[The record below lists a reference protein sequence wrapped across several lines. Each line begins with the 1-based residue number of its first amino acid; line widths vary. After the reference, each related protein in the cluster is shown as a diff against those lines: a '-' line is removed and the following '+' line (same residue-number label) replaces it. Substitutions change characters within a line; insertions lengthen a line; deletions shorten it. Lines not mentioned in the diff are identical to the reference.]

1 MSKQKYSPRRDANAW
16 VAYLFTLCT
25 LIQIN
30 PTKSLC
36 SSIVEDGFSTHSVVC
51 GDKGRCGEEND
62 KAAENTEPHEVRC
75 CSDTERDGWRKSRN
89 CSVWATSRIDGV
101 CHVGNFLEAT
111 CICEEIGARLCTR
124 DELLNKCTK
133 NSGCGYDDDFIWSM
147 TGVDLITSSP
157 TITPVVTDVPTI
169 APQPTSTPT
178 SSPTTTP
185 AVTDVPTIAS
195 EPTSTPVSDPSLSC
209 TEGSGKSSWEALLAF
224 ESITYQVSSTPYTLS
239 VIASGGAAGDGTQVV
254 SESQAYGLLSAALAL
269 LSMNENDENYERAK
283 EKFEGY
289 YNGWV
294 KMARKAKPAP
304 CQNPTYCDGGESPC
318 LPGWKYSGDL
328 NTIIGTGSAPDGDED
343 AIVGMIIA
351 LKAVEN
357 DVTKPMWYDEVLDWA
372 DRSCTQ
378 FLQDNT
384 ALSNT
389 GSHRIVKLGSC
400 WGGWDANGNNP
411 SYHAPGHYR
420 MMRDFQDSIE
430 SRTYVLPNF
439 VNRDAWNMVIDT
451 SYKFLETTQCED
463 TGLVPNWALVTEV
476 NGNVLEKR
484 QGSFSGSGTP
494 QYEFGAEASRTMWRV
509 AFDAAAYP
517 QESSDQS
524 ASFLNPLL
532 INMVDNFNPS
542 PSNGWEYFGDDS
554 LQACNPIVSNVF
566 SSWQWNQFISAPVY
580 STLVSE
586 MDNIYFAGKSFT
598 QQDMVDAA
606 CGRVSETAGLSYYA
620 LSWQIIAQMTLNGEV
635 SKAGKLF
642 NGDVVPTTA
651 PTSATGETEFC
662 CTWDFFHCGVDNW
675 CNESDLNCHGG
686 CGGVWMELN
695 SEAMSCLALH
705 EECTTDIND
714 CCEGSSCVGDDS
726 YKQCLRNE
734 SNGISSNKI

>member
-1 MSKQKYSPRRDANAW
+1 MSKQEYSPRRDANAW
-16 VAYLFTLCT
+16 VAYLLTLCT
-25 LIQIN
+25 FIQIT
-30 PTKSLC
+30 PTDSLC
-36 SSIVEDGFSTHSVVC
+36 SSIVQDGFSTHNVVC
-51 GDKGRCGEEND
+51 GENGRCLEDEFV
-62 KAAENTEPHEVRC
+62 AENAELHEIRC
-75 CSDTERDGWRKSRN
+75 CSDTQRDDWRKNRM

-101 CHVGNFLEAT
+101 CHVGNFAEAT

-124 DELLNKCTK
+124 DELLNQCTRR
-133 NSGCGYDDDFIWSM
+133 SGCGYDDDLIWSM
-147 TGVDLITSSP
+147 TGVDRVTSSP
-157 TITPVVTDVPTI
+157 TITPAVTDAPTI
-169 APQPTSTPT
+169 APQP
-178 SSPTTTP
+178 
-185 AVTDVPTIAS
+185 I
-195 EPTSTPVSDPSLSC
+195 STPVSDPSLSC
-209 TEGSGKSSWEALLAF
+209 SEGSGKSSWEALLAF
-224 ESITYQVSSTPYTLS
+224 ESITYEVSSTPYTLS

-269 LSMNENDENYERAK
+269 LSMNENDQNYEAAK
-283 EKFEGY
+283 KKFEGY

-294 KMARKAKPAP
+294 KMARKAKPAA

-357 DVTKPMWYDEVLDWA
+357 DVTRPMWYDEVLDWA

-400 WGGWDANGNNP
+400 WGGWDADGNNP

-439 VNRDAWNMVIDT
+439 VNTATWNMVIDT

-494 QYEFGAEASRTMWRV
+494 QYEFGSEASRTMWRV

-524 ASFLNPLL
+524 ISFLNPLL
-532 INMVDNFNPS
+532 IKMVDNFNPS
-542 PSNGWEYFGDDS
+542 PANGWEYFGDAS

-566 SSWQWNQFISAPVY
+566 SSWQWNEFISAPVY
-580 STLVSE
+580 STLISE
-586 MDNIYFAGKSFT
+586 MDSIYFAGKSFT
-598 QQDMVDAA
+598 QQDMVDMA

-642 NGDVVPTTA
+642 NGDVVPTPPPVTSPTNLPVATSSPTTA

-675 CNESDLNCHGG
+675 CNENDSNCHAG

-705 EECTTDIND
+705 EECTSDIND
-714 CCEGSSCVGDDS
+714 CCENSSCVGDDT
-726 YKQCLRNE
+726 YKQCLRND
-734 SNGISSNKI
+734 GISSNKV